1 MSAREAPEVLE
12 HGVLRLLTAGSV
24 DDGKSTLIGRLL
36 YDTRAILADQLAAI
50 ARTSQRRGSELDL
63 SLLTDGLLAEREQG
77 ITIDVA
83 YRYFATPARKFIVAD
98 APGHAQYTRNMAT
111 AASTAHLAILL
122 VDVRNGVV
130 TQTRRHAALAH
141 LLGIRHLVVAVNKMD
156 LVDYRAEAY
165 AAVVEDFLAFAQR
178 AGLEGVRFVPMSA
191 LAGDMIVERG
201 ERMPWYDGPT
211 LLQILEIAEVDSFLD
226 QAPFRF
232 PVQYVARP
240 EGDARRGYLGRVES
254 GSVAVGDVVRVLPS
268 GISTR
273 VRALRTFDGAL
284 PHADLHAALTIE
296 LDDEVDVS
304 RGDLIVR
311 DGAAPDG
318 TREPRAD
325 LCWMSPTPLDAR
337 RRFVMRHTTRDI
349 DVRIARVDDVWNMTT
364 LSREP
369 LPETLAMNDIGRVTL
384 ATAETLYADR
394 YSENPTTG
402 SFILI
407 DAASNDT
414 VAAGMIR

>member
-1 MSAREAPEVLE
+1 MSAREDPEVLE

-50 ARTSQRRGSELDL
+50 ARTSQRRGSALDL

-111 AASTAHLAILL
+111 AASTAQLAILL

-130 TQTRRHAALAH
+130 TQTRRHAALAS

-165 AAVVEDFLAFAQR
+165 AAVVEDFLDFAQR
-178 AGLEGVRFVPMSA
+178 AGLDDIRFVPMSA

-211 LLQILEIAEVDSFLD
+211 LLQILETAEVDTRLD

-232 PVQYVARP
+232 PVQCVARP
-240 EGDARRGYLGRVES
+240 EGDTRRGYMGRVES

-268 GISTR
+268 GMTSR
-273 VRALRTFDGAL
+273 VRALRTFDGPL
-284 PHADLHAALTIE
+284 PHAGLHAALTIE

-325 LCWMSPTPLDAR
+325 LCWMSPTLLDAR

-349 DVRIARVDDVWNMTT
+349 EARIVHVDDVWNMTT
-364 LSREP
+364 LAREP
-369 LPETLAMNDIGRVTL
+369 SPQSLAMNDIGRVTL

-394 YSENPTTG
+394 YSENPATG

-414 VAAGMIR
+414 VAAGMLR